1 MEYNSKSLTR
11 EGATMLALA
20 DKEEKALIIDEVMV
34 SEKVITAGTDIST
47 LTMADFTSPLTYG
60 ISSKVQS
67 DNQFSVKSVITNHWQ
82 DSANADHTT
91 NKDFNV
97 ALVGVVAHVDGYV
110 DQHVLT
116 VAVGNDPFV
125 LPAYQGTDVS
135 FVFGITQA
143 YFASQNVTIKMDG
156 SAYALATDLDDVKNL
171 QGSIGIAIDG
181 KLKDYAKKDEVQ
193 NLIPDDIA
201 TTKNLADGD
210 AETLKSAKEYADTQ
224 TSVKAD
230 DNKVVHT
237 ADMRKPASDVAGIDE
252 VNAKADDSKV
262 SILQTQVDNSAVG
275 TNLIVQSGLKTG
287 YLNRS
292 DGGITG
298 DASNFYSDNYIA
310 TNGETVFTFSS
321 PDYAFK
327 GHTNHSLAMYDS
339 NKNYLGYQLIT
350 SPTQTLSKP
359 NVAYIR
365 FSINFTAEGSTN
377 SNLSDW
383 LSSHRY
389 KLEKGSVATDWCPN
403 PEDKVNVAD
412 MRKPANDVAGIEE
425 VNAKQDK
432 LDYTP
437 ANAANVVDR
446 NPDTGVV
453 SEPVD
458 FTKLTVNGGK
468 SVATSDD
475 LKSLEASAWR
485 ELNFD
490 VSQENYKA
498 FSAAKIVYK
507 INRDEKYISFFFA
520 GTPSHVGN
528 TSSNSTLV
536 TDTTSLVMDLSS
548 VLTEISGINFQTE
561 YGQISDNN
569 SHAASLGY
577 VGAKVV
583 FTSQVYISNILT
595 GVTLLSKDY
604 PDCRIYYTSLVNGI

>member
-1 MEYNSKSLTR
+1 LEYNSKSLTR

-20 DKEEKALIIDEVMV
+20 DQEEKALIIDEVIV

-82 DSANADHTT
+82 DSANTDHTT

-143 YFASQNVTIKMDG
+143 YSASQNVTIKMDG

-171 QGSIGIAIDG
+171 QGSIGIAIDS

-210 AETLKSAKEYADTQ
+210 ATTLKSAKEYADTKI
-224 TSVKAD
+224 SGKAD
-230 DNKVVHT
+230 DSAVVHT
-237 ADMRKPASDVAGIDE
+237 ADMRKPANQVASIDE
-252 VNAKADDSKV
+252 VNAKQDKIGYTPANDSKVVHDNHDGRISANGASILPANEDIIGRIDGKYTDMNDIPMGWLYLNGWADLSGLSNWGLPQDFYYIHCFKSNYGVSTNIQIAYGVKLNNTYVRTMSATNWTPWKLLADDSKV
-262 SILQTQVDNSAVG
+262 VHLT
-275 TNLIVQSGLKTG
+275 
-287 YLNRS
+287 
-292 DGGITG
+292 
-298 DASNFYSDNYIA
+298 
-310 TNGETVFTFSS
+310 
-321 PDYAFK
+321 
-327 GHTNHSLAMYDS
+327 
-339 NKNYLGYQLIT
+339 
-350 SPTQTLSKP
+350 
-359 NVAYIR
+359 
-365 FSINFTAEGSTN
+365 
-377 SNLSDW
+377 
-383 LSSHRY
+383 
-389 KLEKGSVATDWCPN
+389 
-403 PEDKVNVAD
+403 D
-412 MRKPANDVAGIEE
+412 MRKPANQVASIDE

-437 ANAANVVDR
+437 ANDTNVVHR
-446 NPDTGVV
+446 NPNTGVV

-458 FTKLTVNGGK
+458 FTKLTVEGGK
-468 SVATSDD
+468 SVATRDD

-577 VGAKVV
+577 AGAKVV

>member
-20 DKEEKALIIDEVMV
+20 DQEEKALIIDEVIV

-82 DSANADHTT
+82 DSANTDHTT

-143 YFASQNVTIKMDG
+143 YSASQNVTIKMDG

-171 QGSIGIAIDG
+171 QGSIGIAIDS

-210 AETLKSAKEYADTQ
+210 ATTLKSAKEYADTKI
-224 TSVKAD
+224 SGKAD
-230 DNKVVHT
+230 DSAVVHT
-237 ADMRKPASDVAGIDE
+237 ADMRKPANQVASID
-252 VNAKADDSKV
+252 
-262 SILQTQVDNSAVG
+262 
-275 TNLIVQSGLKTG
+275 
-287 YLNRS
+287 
-292 DGGITG
+292 
-298 DASNFYSDNYIA
+298 
-310 TNGETVFTFSS
+310 
-321 PDYAFK
+321 
-327 GHTNHSLAMYDS
+327 
-339 NKNYLGYQLIT
+339 
-350 SPTQTLSKP
+350 
-359 NVAYIR
+359 
-365 FSINFTAEGSTN
+365 
-377 SNLSDW
+377 
-383 LSSHRY
+383 
-389 KLEKGSVATDWCPN
+389 
-403 PEDKVNVAD
+403 
-412 MRKPANDVAGIEE
+412 E

-437 ANAANVVDR
+437 ANDTNVVHR
-446 NPDTGVV
+446 NPNTGVV

-458 FTKLTVNGGK
+458 FTKLTVEGGK
-468 SVATSDD
+468 SVATRDD

-577 VGAKVV
+577 AGAKVV

-604 PDCRIYYTSLVNGI
+604 PDCRIYYTSLVNVI